1 MRSHK
6 TIAWNA
12 TGSQIATGA
21 TDKTIRVWNP
31 ERTQP
36 KSQVELKGHTHGVEK
51 VLFNP
56 VREFELASCSSDGTV
71 RFWDTKNR
79 TCTTKLDVGSDAFT
93 LAWSVDGTVLVVGLK
108 VRIVACTE
116 NNLC

>member
-1 MRSHK
+1 M
-6 TIAWNA
+6 
-12 TGSQIATGA
+12 
-21 TDKTIRVWNP
+21 WNP

-36 KSQVELKGHTHGVEK
+36 KSQIELKGHTHGVEK

-56 VREFELASCSSDGTV
+56 VREFELASCSGDGTV

-79 TCTTKLDVGSDAFT
+79 ICTTKLDVGGDAFT

-108 VRIVACTE
+108 VSIVTLIASQ
-116 NNLC
+116 LC